1 MPITQREK
9 MAPPRPEDKETLD
22 DYSSIIQD
30 NLGDLFQAAHNHTLR
45 TTVPASN
52 EGNVG
57 DIFLV
62 ETSTTFKLYVKFTTG
77 WKSVTL
83 S

>member
-1 MPITQREK
+1 

-22 DYSSIIQD
+22 DFASILQD
-30 NLGDLFQAAHNHTLR
+30 NLGELFQAGHNHAVR

-52 EGNVG
+52 EGSVG

-62 ETSTTFKLYVKFTTG
+62 EVSSVFSIYVKFASG
-77 WKSVTL
+77 WKSVVVT
-83 S
+83 